1 MKHLILA
8 LLKPFDVDFWVR
20 NRQDLQMSHISR
32 SGMLL
37 RQAIL
42 LMLFVTP
49 AWYFSFEEGY
59 QVGLS
64 NGNVADSYETPVVIQ
79 EDTSFSEEALVSL
92 IKQTN
97 ISFPH
102 IVYAQAVV
110 ESGPGKSQLFISN
123 HNLFGMREA
132 KQRPNTNTGT
142 ENNHATYPSWRESVY
157 DYALW
162 QAHTQGAKLKTDDEY
177 YQFLSSAGYATDS
190 TYTATLRQV
199 VENLKL
205 KDKFK

>member
-1 MKHLILA
+1 MKRLILA
-8 LLKPFDVDFWVR
+8 LFKPFDVDFWVR
-20 NRQDLQMSHISR
+20 NRQSLRMFRISR
-32 SGMLL
+32 GSMLVIYV
-37 RQAIL
+37 IL
-42 LMLFVTP
+42 LMLFITP
-49 AWYFSFEEGY
+49 VWNLSFNEGY
-59 QVGLS
+59 QVGIKK
-64 NGNVADSYETPVVIQ
+64 GITADYHEVPVVIQ

-110 ESGPGKSQLFISN
+110 ESGPGKSKLFISN

-177 YQFLSSAGYATDS
+177 YQFLTSAGYAADS
-190 TYTATLRQV
+190 TYSIVLRQV
-199 VENLKL
+199 VEDMKL
-205 KDKFK
+205 KDKFR

>member
-1 MKHLILA
+1 MKRLIFA
-8 LLKPFDVDFWVR
+8 LFNPFDIDFWIR
-20 NRQDLQMSHISR
+20 NRHNLRMFHISR

-37 RQAIL
+37 IQIIL
-42 LMLFVTP
+42 LMLFITP
-49 AWYFSFEEGY
+49 VWHFSFKEGY
-59 QVGLS
+59 HEGLS
-64 NGNVADSYETPVVIQ
+64 KGTTIDHFEAPVVIQ

-102 IVYAQAVV
+102 IVYAQAVI
-110 ESGPGKSQLFISN
+110 ESGPGKSQLFITN

-142 ENNHATYPSWRESVY
+142 ENNHAIYPSWRESVY

-162 QAHTQGAKLKTDDEY
+162 QAHTQGAKLKTDEEY
-177 YQFLSSAGYATDS
+177 YQFLTSAGYAADS
-190 TYTATLRQV
+190 TYSIVLRQV
-199 VENLKL
+199 VEDLKL